1 MSTPTTDSMADS
13 VPAMPPTAGM
23 PAPHR
28 VTPPTTPVPMHACVR
43 CGAPVAIDVGLCER
57 CNPLGLRDSS
67 ASQVHGLA
75 LIGIVTA
82 IVLMAVVGRWALT
95 GVGPFDASIATV
107 LPDEQGLTLTL
118 NVRNVGS
125 RTGQTTCR
133 VTDPADRSG
142 GVGAFMLSPQ
152 IDPGETVT
160 FSQRVTELG
169 SSARQLAVECSTP

>member
-1 MSTPTTDSMADS
+1 MADS
-13 VPAMPPTAGM
+13 APAGM
-23 PAPHR
+23 PAPAA
-28 VTPPTTPVPMHACVR
+28 TPAPAGTLAPTPAPKPAPMHACVR

-82 IVLMAVVGRWALT
+82 IVLMAVVGRWALA

-118 NVRNVGS
+118 SVRNGGS

-142 GVGAFMLSPQ
+142 AIGAFMLSPQ
-152 IDPGETVT
+152 IHPGETVT

-169 SSARQLAVECSTP
+169 SSARQLAVACSAP

>member
-1 MSTPTTDSMADS
+1 MSAPTTDRRAER
-13 VPAMPPTAGM
+13 PTQAA
-23 PAPHR
+23 APGSR
-28 VTPPTTPVPMHACVR
+28 KGPILEPTHACVR

-75 LIGIVTA
+75 FIGIVTA
-82 IVLMAVVGRWALT
+82 ITLLAVVGRFALA
-95 GVGPFDASIATV
+95 GVGPFDASIAAV

-118 NVRNVGS
+118 IVTNTGS

-133 VTDPADRSG
+133 VSDPADRTG
-142 GVGAFMLSPQ
+142 GIGAFMLSPR

-169 SSARQLAVECSTP
+169 HTARQLAVACSAP